1 MTSPL
6 FPNQTVN
13 TSLVIS
19 PRGPVQKMD
28 PLTLLQVAVKNN
40 IDVLYF
46 STCVP
51 MHMLFSENGQMG
63 GYVCVCVGGGGGGVA
78 SSLGPAQLAVLLC
91 YCKQYNDWHGRGTRL
106 CGGVVQCSPKEV
118 TRGLPSF
125 SRYL

>member
-19 PRGPVQKMD
+19 PSGPVQKMD

-46 STCVP
+46 SICVP

-63 GYVCVCVGGGGGGVA
+63 GYNVCVYVGMAG
-78 SSLGPAQLAVLLC
+78 
-91 YCKQYNDWHGRGTRL
+91 GRGYVEGWCNVPPR
-106 CGGVVQCSPKEV
+106 
-118 TRGLPSF
+118 R
-125 SRYL
+125 